1 MKVYIGIDKETWEYV
16 VASYSNAKVAE
27 LLLEQDT
34 YFPTVK
40 DFYESFDAR
49 YMIQEMEVE

>member
-1 MKVYIGIDKETWEYV
+1 MKLYIGIDKETWEYV
-16 VASYSNAKVAE
+16 VASYSNAKVVE

-34 YFPTVK
+34 YFLTVK